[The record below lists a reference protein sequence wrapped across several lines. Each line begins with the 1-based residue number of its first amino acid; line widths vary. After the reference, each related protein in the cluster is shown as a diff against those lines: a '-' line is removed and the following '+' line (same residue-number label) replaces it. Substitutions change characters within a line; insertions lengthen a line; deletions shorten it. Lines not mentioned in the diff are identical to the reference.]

1 MNLLVANFDC
11 QNIVSVEQVVRAVRT
26 LPYRHVN
33 GIQVIRYDPRRAIP
47 TTLSYMGNQVPMVS
61 SRGMFFHDKD
71 TSVIVLFQFEST
83 GSFYHVLFH
92 EIGHYVFL
100 KYLTQQQRDRW
111 MYGIRQDERSY
122 VTPYAQRNSR
132 EDFAETYAVFCTSG
146 GRLRSFPK
154 RSEFMNRQVFSAA

>member
-11 QNIVSVEQVVRAVRT
+11 QSIVSVDQVVRAVRT

-61 SRGMFFHDKD
+61 SRGMFFHDRD
-71 TSVIVLFQFEST
+71 TSVIVLFYFEST
-83 GSFYHVLFH
+83 GSFYHVLYH

-100 KYLTQQQRDRW
+100 KYLSQAQRDQW
-111 MYGIRQDERSY
+111 MYGVRMDEKAY
-122 VTPYAQRNSR
+122 VTPYASRNSR
-132 EDFAETYAVFCTSG
+132 EDFAETYAVFCTSADT
-146 GRLRSFPK
+146 LKSFPK
-154 RSEFMNRQVFSAA
+154 RFDFMNRQVFPAA